1 MDIDKKILQQISYR
15 TLSAMNELGAVMPDM
30 YSSLFFKFA
39 SELGVKSDED
49 GAIGHN
55 DFDEKFLF
63 FTDLNN
69 KTSKNVQQLSDYT
82 SQAISAI
89 QSKDETLLTK
99 VLMESESLRDELE
112 KVKTSLYTDE
122 LTGAFNRKW
131 LKDNFIDLHS
141 NSFKHAGTLAM
152 IDLNY
157 FKIINDTY
165 GHVIG
170 DKVLAHVANSLKQV
184 CETVIRYGGDEFI
197 LIFSSTVSLE
207 DAHIKLHQL
216 REDTLSKKLK
226 AKNSFFKSSFSFG
239 ITTFEAHDSLFNILE
254 SADQNMY
261 DDKRIIK
268 TRVTGIEA

>member
-1 MDIDKKILQQISYR
+1 MEIDKKILQQISYQ

-39 SELGVKSDED
+39 SELGVKLDED
-49 GAIGHN
+49 VVMAHN
-55 DFDEKFLF
+55 DFDENFLF
-63 FTDLNN
+63 FTDLHN

-82 SQAISAI
+82 AQAILAI
-89 QSKDETLLTK
+89 QVKDEILLNQ
-99 VLMESESLRDELE
+99 VLTESKKLKDEIE
-112 KVKTSLYTDE
+112 KLKTSQYTDE

-131 LKDNFIDLHS
+131 LKDNFLDSHS
-141 NSFKHAGTLAM
+141 KSFKHSGTLAM

-170 DKVLAHVANSLKQV
+170 DKVLRHVADSLIQL

-197 LIFSSTVSLE
+197 IIFSSTVSQE
-207 DAHIKLHQL
+207 DAQKKLHQL
-216 REDTLSKKLK
+216 REDSLSKKFK

-239 ITTFEAHDSLFNILE
+239 VTKFEPHDSLFDILE

-268 TRVTGIEA
+268 TRITGIWA

>member
-39 SELGVKSDED
+39 SELGVKSGED